1 MPQPHQVGK
10 HRGGAERSQE
20 APSISPHSVPQHWAK
35 GWVAWGCSVSPPSPW
50 EERPALLP
58 AWEPQ
63 GVQIQFCR
71 HYWSNRN
78 HLWAYGSIFR
88 ERGSHGCL
96 PAKFLVFMEY
106 LHVVHLKCLFVLVL
120 LLLAVKEWRSPAWRG
135 LRISCPQPPRG
146 KLHKDGFSCLNPL
159 RPPLRLTWNGLLKI
173 EPLISERSWKNW
185 SLEPSGPRNKAAQH
199 QSPEAEGPV
208 AISYRSRIGMGLP
221 RRRPHPTTTVCGPPG
236 QGFTGWEQLSHTS
249 TALAFLH
256 EVVYIQSSVSKK
268 SLFPPHNPALCLN
281 INTESSMHPPTFKTS
296 SAEPAVRCSSEEEP
310 RQRLHISK
318 QRQLSKPGDTKGLM
332 PPSEPALASNSTSQP
347 PTPGST
353 ALPAPVP
360 DTKALQLTYVLG
372 KMNNAALM

>member
-1 MPQPHQVGK
+1 M
-10 HRGGAERSQE
+10 
-20 APSISPHSVPQHWAK
+20 
-35 GWVAWGCSVSPPSPW
+35 
-50 EERPALLP
+50 
-58 AWEPQ
+58 
-63 GVQIQFCR
+63 
-71 HYWSNRN
+71 
-78 HLWAYGSIFR
+78 
-88 ERGSHGCL
+88 
-96 PAKFLVFMEY
+96 
-106 LHVVHLKCLFVLVL
+106 
-120 LLLAVKEWRSPAWRG
+120 
-135 LRISCPQPPRG
+135 
-146 KLHKDGFSCLNPL
+146 
-159 RPPLRLTWNGLLKI
+159 
-173 EPLISERSWKNW
+173 
-185 SLEPSGPRNKAAQH
+185 
-199 QSPEAEGPV
+199 
-208 AISYRSRIGMGLP
+208 AISYRSHIGMGLP

-268 SLFPPHNPALCLN
+268 SLFPPHSPALCLN

-310 RQRLHISK
+310 QQRLHISK